1 MEVATQHRLEFK
13 FHHAGF
19 INETIEQAHEFNES
33 EEGLLADMLRQY
45 MQFLVA
51 VGFQPASVENV
62 MEEIVQENS
71 WSNKNA

>member
-1 MEVATQHRLEFK
+1 MTTQHRLEFK

-62 MEEIVQENS
+62 MEEIVQNTG
-71 WSNKNA
+71 WSNKNE